1 MNGRLTG
8 QYIPGSSL
16 LHRLDARAKFFGFL
30 VLIAAVVLTD
40 SVWGYC
46 LTGGFILGAAA
57 LSRLPRALV
66 TGTAR
71 RLLPF
76 FLIVFLMN
84 ALLYQ
89 GENPLWQWWIVSISW
104 EGIVQGANILL
115 RILLIL
121 ILSSILTMT
130 TPPMGLMAAIEALLS
145 PLRLLRLPVEDVSM
159 ILSVAIQFIPT
170 LMQESD
176 AIRAAQTAR
185 GARFESG
192 SLLERARALPPLIVP
207 IFLAAFKRA
216 DELASAMEARGY
228 RGGKCRTKKERL
240 PMSAAGYLTLSLCAA
255 LCAIQIIL

>member
-8 QYIPGSSL
+8 QYIPSNSL

-30 VLIAAVVLTD
+30 VLIAAVILTD

-57 LSRLPRALV
+57 FSHLPRTLV

-84 ALLYQ
+84 TLLYQ
-89 GENPLWQWWIVSISW
+89 GETPLWQGWIVSISW
-104 EGIVQGANILL
+104 EGIIQGANILL
-115 RILLIL
+115 RVLLIL
-121 ILSSILTMT
+121 VLSSILTMT
-130 TPPMGLMAAIEALLS
+130 TPPMELMSAIEALLS

-185 GARFESG
+185 GAQFESG
-192 SLLERARALPPLIVP
+192 SLLERARALPPVIVP

-228 RGGKCRTKKERL
+228 RGGKCRTKKERF
-240 PMSAAGYLTLSLCAA
+240 PMNAAGYLALALCAA
-255 LCAIQIIL
+255 LCVIQIIL